1 MVTEQLSDG
10 FDSFY
15 REHAPA
21 VFDLALRHGGD
32 HTTAVACVD
41 AVFAE
46 LSEHWGQIGDPLRF
60 VRRAAVLFVC
70 GARRRVGHAMR
81 LCRPGPRSQ
90 SNRRPQ
96 AGLAVL
102 TATA

>member
-1 MVTEQLSDG
+1 MVTEQLSDA
-10 FDSFY
+10 FDTFH

-46 LSEHWGQIGDPLRF
+46 LSEH
-60 VRRAAVLFVC
+60 
-70 GARRRVGHAMR
+70 
-81 LCRPGPRSQ
+81 
-90 SNRRPQ
+90 
-96 AGLAVL
+96 
-102 TATA
+102 